1 MPLAPTD
8 ADFGCEH
15 AATLI
20 DAARDFARGELL
32 PLDRKW
38 DRDETSV
45 AAVLPRLSEMGFL
58 SLTMPESLG
67 GLGCSFRTAIA
78 IIHELAVYAPSVAVT
93 VGVHSLVGGIVDRFV
108 KEPLRSQWLS
118 NWGDLSSFSAFCL
131 SEAGA
136 GSDAAGIKAAAEE
149 VPGGFKLNGEK
160 MWVTNGM
167 SAGWLFIVA
176 RLKGLPHKKD
186 FCGFMVRGDTPGLTR
201 TKIQGKMGIR
211 ASETAVLGLSDVFV
225 PADHLVAQRGEGLKV
240 CLASLNR
247 GRLGIAAQAT
257 GIAEACLSEMVSYS
271 RQREQFGRPL
281 GAFQAVGGM
290 IADSAVELEA
300 AKALLW
306 RAARGVDAGET
317 DRTAASM
324 AKLYAS
330 EAANRIAY
338 RAVQIHGGT
347 GYVHECRVEQLFRDA
362 RITSIYEGSSEIQRI
377 VVARELGRT

>member
-1 MPLAPTD
+1 
-8 ADFGCEH
+8 
-15 AATLI
+15 
-20 DAARDFARGELL
+20 
-32 PLDRKW
+32 
-38 DRDETSV
+38 
-45 AAVLPRLSEMGFL
+45 
-58 SLTMPESLG
+58 
-67 GLGCSFRTAIA
+67 
-78 IIHELAVYAPSVAVT
+78 
-93 VGVHSLVGGIVDRFV
+93 
-108 KEPLRSQWLS
+108 
-118 NWGDLSSFSAFCL
+118 
-131 SEAGA
+131 
-136 GSDAAGIKAAAEE
+136 
-149 VPGGFKLNGEK
+149 
-160 MWVTNGM
+160 MWVTNGL
-167 SAGWLFIVA
+167 SAGWYFIVA

-201 TKIQGKMGIR
+201 TKIEGKMGIR

-225 PADHLVAQRGEGLKV
+225 PAENLVGQRGEGLKV

-257 GIAEACLSEMVSYS
+257 GIAEACLTEMVSYA

-281 GAFQAVGGM
+281 GAFQAVAGM

-338 RAVQIHGGT
+338 RAVQVHGGA

-377 VVARELGRT
+377 VIARELGRT